1 MEIGR
6 RSGLLTAST
15 STELSVLDGAQSVA
29 EGGADYRGFPLAVNV
44 LRDSAG
50 VVSGFQQ

>member
-6 RSGLLTAST
+6 RSGLLIAST

-29 EGGADYRGFPLAVNV
+29 EGEADYRGFPLTVNV
-44 LRDSAG
+44 LRGSVG
-50 VVSGFQQ
+50 VVSGIQQ